1 MKKLQ
6 KTFILIDFP
15 QKLKLGKTSGILISL
30 SSPRLQRF
38 VLLIKKPKEQLLL
51 NNGLVGILCILLE
64 KEC

>member
-38 VLLIKKPKEQLLL
+38 VLLTKKPKEQLLL
-51 NNGLVGILCILLE
+51 NN
-64 KEC
+64 